1 MTSVCQSSIGSVKK
15 TCLCRRQVG
24 CICTA
29 RRGWEQQ
36 VRLILASN
44 MINVSKNMCMCA
56 TYLTVHVIVYF
67 VAACVYVWN
76 RKSQA
81 KLPTWGSQAKQ
92 HPWEESEVSIN
103 SSTSRMEMT
112 RLIYSVLWAWGQD
125 GPICTSTSHTPV
137 AQVQSYSAT

>member
-1 MTSVCQSSIGSVKK
+1 LVLVNDPSLSRFNWEFKK
-15 TCLCRRQVG
+15 DILVEG
-24 CICTA
+24 KKFVFVPA

-44 MINVSKNMCMCA
+44 MINVSKSMCMCA

-67 VAACVYVWN
+67 VTACVYVWN

-112 RLIYSVLWAWGQD
+112 RLIYSVL
-125 GPICTSTSHTPV
+125 
-137 AQVQSYSAT
+137 